1 MKTPVRGGREADRIP
16 AGLHSRQIAVEILM
30 AVEHRGGYA
39 DAMLG
44 ARLPV
49 LDVADRRLVTRLVLG
64 TIAWRARLDY
74 ELERFCGR
82 DLAGIQPEAVAIMRM
97 GLLQLRF
104 LDRIPQHAAVSTSV
118 ELAKRSRGA
127 KAAAG
132 FINAVMR
139 RATRE
144 QLPLP
149 ERDADEVG
157 WLALAYSHPRWMV
170 ERFIEWSGRDS
181 AERLM
186 AANNEA
192 APNVLRLNL
201 LKASRDE
208 IVQRLQADGME
219 IEPQSRFPETAILRG
234 APRFESE
241 SYRAGLFQAQSESSQ
256 LVSRLLAPAAGS
268 TIADC
273 AAAPGGKSAHLA
285 ELAGPNGNV
294 IGIDANFGG
303 LKGARQLSRQLRHR
317 NVQFVRADTAGALPM
332 RDGAFDC
339 VLLDAPCTGLG
350 TLREHPE
357 IRWRVVPGD
366 PARMAEMQSRMLAN
380 AAVLV
385 KPGGA
390 LVYSVCSLA
399 PEEGEGVIRR
409 FLEANPNFRLDARP
423 PGSEALKGLLD
434 EQGMMHTRPD
444 LGGLDGFFAARL
456 VPAVS

>member
-1 MKTPVRGGREADRIP
+1 MKRQLRGGPPADRIP
-16 AGLHSRQIAVEILM
+16 AGLNSRQIALEILM
-30 AVEHRGGYA
+30 AVEHRGGFA

-44 ARLPV
+44 ARLPA
-49 LDVADRRLVTRLVLG
+49 LDIPDRRLVTRLVLA

-82 DLAGIQPEAVAIMRM
+82 DLAGIQPEAVAIMRI

-118 ELAKRSRGA
+118 ELAKRSKGA

-144 QLPLP
+144 RVPLP
-149 ERDADEVG
+149 ERDADEIG
-157 WLALAYSHPRWMV
+157 WLALAYSHPRWMA
-170 ERFIEWSGRDS
+170 ERFVDWFGRDD

-201 LKASRDE
+201 LKGSREE
-208 IVQRLQADGME
+208 IVRRLDADGMQVE
-219 IEPQSRFPETAILRG
+219 AQSRFPEIAILRG
-234 APRFESE
+234 APRFETD
-241 SYRAGLFQAQSESSQ
+241 SYRDGLFQAQSESSQ
-256 LVSRLLAPAAGS
+256 LVTRLLAPKEGAAV
-268 TIADC
+268 ADC

-285 ELAGPNGNV
+285 ELVGPSGRV
-294 IGIDANFGG
+294 VGVDVTFGG
-303 LKGARQLSRQLRHR
+303 LKNACHLVRQLRHR
-317 NVQFVRADTAGALPM
+317 NVEFVRADTAHALPM
-332 RDGAFDC
+332 LDDSFDF

-357 IRWRVVPGD
+357 IRWRLTPGD
-366 PARMAEMQSRMLAN
+366 PARLAEVQSRMLAN
-380 AAVLV
+380 AAAVV

-390 LVYSVCSLA
+390 MVYSVCSLA
-399 PEEGEGVIRR
+399 PEEGEGVVRR
-409 FLEANPNFRLDARP
+409 FLEANPDFRLDARP
-423 PGSEALKGLLD
+423 PNGQALVDLLD
-434 EQGMMHTRPD
+434 ERGMMRTRPD
-444 LGGLDGFFAARL
+444 RGGLDGFFAVRL
-456 VPAVS
+456 LHLP